1 MNTTVQPWGLTRMEP
16 YPSVIT
22 NAGTAVRLD
31 PVTQTTV
38 YHDALGRPMEMGKHG
53 TGTGKETKT
62 RTSQGDGS
70 SSSNADEGH
79 DQENDQ
85 D

>member
-1 MNTTVQPWGLTRMEP
+1 MDTTIRPWGLTRMEP
-16 YPSVIT
+16 YPTLIPT
-22 NAGTAVRLD
+22 AGTAAALD
-31 PVTQTTV
+31 PTSQTTI
-38 YHDALGRPMEMGKHG
+38 YRDAQGRAMEMGKHG

-70 SSSNADEGH
+70 GPSNTDEGH
-79 DQENDQ
+79 DQESDQ